1 MGPGPEPEPISFSAC
16 SCLSLLPP
24 SFCLSPHPSHLVFLS
39 LGSSPAGVSD
49 HLRLT
54 ISLKPS
60 STFQPNIKAL
70 SLLPSPTPPPPGSH
84 LAPGAPC
91 APFQTSLQPPSA
103 FLLPA
108 LCSLLIPPLHLEL
121 PPSCLSKSSHPRGP
135 LLASWPF
142 QQGLGC
148 STCLLLPAQVAVIK
162 VMPAPLRTHGA
173 QWAP

>member
-49 HLRLT
+49 PLRLT

-70 SLLPSPTPPPPGSH
+70 SLLPSPTPPPRLPSCSRGSLCSIPDKPPTTKCISTSSPLLTTHPAPPPG
-84 LAPGAPC
+84 
-91 APFQTSLQPPSA
+91 TSP
-103 FLLPA
+103 LLPVQVLPPPWSTSGFLA
-108 LCSLLIPPLHLEL
+108 LPAGPGLQHL
-121 PPSCLSKSSHPRGP
+121 PPSSRT
-135 LLASWPF
+135 
-142 QQGLGC
+142 GC
-148 STCLLLPAQVAVIK
+148 
-162 VMPAPLRTHGA
+162 RD
-173 QWAP
+173 

>member
-49 HLRLT
+49 PLRLT

-70 SLLPSPTPPPPGSH
+70 SLLPSPTPPPP
-84 LAPGAPC
+84 API
-91 APFQTSLQPPSA
+91 
-103 FLLPA
+103 LLPGLPVLHSRQA
-108 LCSLLIPPLHLEL
+108 SNHQVHFYFQPFAHYSPRPSTWNFPPPACPSPPTPVVHFWL
-121 PPSCLSKSSHPRGP
+121 PGPSSRAWAAAP
-135 LLASWPF
+135 ASFFPHR
-142 QQGLGC
+142 
-148 STCLLLPAQVAVIK
+148 LP
-162 VMPAPLRTHGA
+162 
-173 QWAP
+173 